1 MRMPY
6 TLGLT
11 RWNLN
16 SFEFKFDDTRLSSY
30 FKDKIGPIDF
40 FFLHPD
46 IALSLACWLSQQNL
60 DSQQDRDRATS
71 GCNKKSYSY
80 IMRKVWYHQSWIQ
93 NYWGFIVL
101 ILIYILNYISVS
113 LVKELLHWRNIYLFI
128 FQCIP

>member
-1 MRMPY
+1 MPY

-11 RWNLN
+11 RLNLN
-16 SFEFKFDDTRLSSY
+16 SFEFKYDDTRLSSY

-46 IALSLACWLSQQNL
+46 IALSLACWLFQQNL

-80 IMRKVWYHQSWIQ
+80 IMRKVWCLQIGIQS
-93 NYWGFIVL
+93 NLGFMVL
-101 ILIYILNYISVS
+101 ILMYRAN
-113 LVKELLHWRNIYLFI
+113 R
-128 FQCIP
+128 Q